1 MSKGIAPE
9 LFIFVIALL
18 VLTVSQLYSQAHT
31 DVAVTKR
38 GLSET
43 LFVEGTNIMEY
54 LKKSLQQ
61 SLKYSYYQASY
72 EISKTGGALQEVPT
86 WRKYEDTSGYPS
98 NFLETLSGRTLEI
111 FKQYV
116 SVLAESG
123 IILGDY
129 TKLTIEKKD
138 DRETVSVLSEKDM
151 EISKSSMFRLVN
163 DADVHVSIPI
173 KALTLFEIGKEEF
186 IDKVPDPINSAIQNA
201 EDKLPATCRRIS
213 IPDYCETPPSCD
225 TYYPNSCQTQFE
237 TEMMSQ
243 ISALGGRSDEIK
255 KEVDI
260 KEIKSIHI
268 ASGPFATPKG
278 QCCVSGHDEEVCN
291 DVCTG
296 DGEAKECT
304 KECSSVFVCDVF
316 GTQYVN
322 AYCEFEHV
330 GAANAFIKISGEST
344 KYPVYDSIDGT
355 VDLRSIQLNFNVI
368 SGNGQK
374 LIQ

>member
-31 DVAVTKR
+31 DVAVSKR

-43 LFVEGTNIMEY
+43 LLVEGTNVMEY

-72 EISKTGGALQEVPT
+72 EISKTGGTFKEVPT

-116 SVLAESG
+116 SALAEPG

-129 TKLTIEKKD
+129 SEITIEKKGD
-138 DRETVSVLSEKDM
+138 GETASAFSERDM
-151 EISKSSMFRLVN
+151 EISKSSLFRLVN
-163 DADVHVSIPI
+163 SADTHVSIPI
-173 KALTLFEIGKEEF
+173 RTLTLFEIGKEEF
-186 IDKVPDPINSAIQNA
+186 VDKDSINSAIQSA
-201 EDKLPATCRRIS
+201 EGELPATCRRIS

-225 TYYPNSCQTQFE
+225 TYYSNSCQVQFE
-237 TEMMSQ
+237 AGMRSQ
-243 ISALGGRSDEIK
+243 ISALEGKSAKIK
-255 KEVDI
+255 KEIDV
-260 KEIKSIHI
+260 KEIKSTHI
-268 ASGPFATPKG
+268 SSGPFSTPRG
-278 QCCVSGHDEEVCN
+278 QCCISGHYEEVCN
-291 DVCTG
+291 DV
-296 DGEAKECT
+296 
-304 KECSSVFVCDVF
+304 ECSSVFVCDVF

-322 AYCEFEHV
+322 AHCEFKHV
-330 GAANAFIKISGEST
+330 GAANAFIKISDES

-355 VDLRSIQLNFNVI
+355 VNLRNMQLTFNVI